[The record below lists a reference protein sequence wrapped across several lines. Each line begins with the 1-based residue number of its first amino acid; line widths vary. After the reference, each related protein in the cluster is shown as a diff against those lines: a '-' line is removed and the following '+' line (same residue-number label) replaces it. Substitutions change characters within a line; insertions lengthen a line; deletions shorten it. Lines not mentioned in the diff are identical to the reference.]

1 MTLWIILTLMTS
13 AAAVILSNALTR
25 RFDPGSG
32 EASAHVAVFRQQLA
46 EIDREADEGQVDAAQ
61 AEAARVEIKR
71 RLLVADRAEPAA
83 APPTSTAER
92 KFVTIAVTGI
102 VVLGSVGLY
111 AMTGRPDLSSA
122 PSSAHASSAPEPSAV
137 DRLAAA
143 TTPDTWRAEA
153 QSQRRAPLGSGV
165 PLGSVEEMTDRLAV
179 RLREHPKD
187 LEGWRMLGWSYLR
200 TDRFADA
207 ADAYRKAIELDP
219 NTPSLRSSL
228 GEALVKV
235 ANGRVTG
242 EAKAV
247 FDQALALDRADPGAR
262 YYMALAKAQAGDKV
276 SAVEEWIAFL
286 RDANPAEPWIA
297 EVTDTA
303 AEMGR
308 EVGID
313 VPSRL
318 RTSHPT
324 ESGGVLGLLR
334 ERDPAVPTE
343 SAKDPTA
350 EDIRNAEAMPSQD
363 RTAMINGMVERLAS
377 RLEKTPRDVDG
388 WIKLIRSRTVLGET
402 QAAKQAFD
410 RAMKVFDDAPLEQSR
425 ITAAGREF
433 GLTQ

>member
-13 AAAVILSNALTR
+13 ATAVIFSNALMR
-25 RFDPGSG
+25 RFDAGRG
-32 EASAHVAVFRQQLA
+32 EASAHVAVFRQQLD
-46 EIDREADEGQVDAAQ
+46 EIDKEAQEGLVDAPQ

-71 RLLVADRAEPAA
+71 RLLVADRAEQAA
-83 APPTSTAER
+83 APPASVTER
-92 KFVTIAVTGI
+92 KFATIAVTGI

-122 PSSAHASSAPEPSAV
+122 PSSAHASDAPGLSAV

-143 TTPDTWRAEA
+143 TPADPWRAET
-153 QSQRRAPLGSGV
+153 QVERRAPLGGGV
-165 PLGSVEEMTDRLAV
+165 PLGGVEEMTDRLAA
-179 RLREHPKD
+179 RLREHPND

-200 TDRFADA
+200 TDRFVDA
-207 ADAYRKAIELDP
+207 AAAYRKTIELDP
-219 NTPSLRSSL
+219 KTPSLRSSL
-228 GEALVKV
+228 GEALVKA
-235 ANGRVTG
+235 ANGQFTG
-242 EAKAV
+242 EAKAA
-247 FDQALALDRADPGAR
+247 FEQALALDRADPGAR
-262 YYMALAKAQAGDKV
+262 YYMGLAKAQAGDKV
-276 SAVEEWIAFL
+276 SAVEDWIAL
-286 RDANPAEPWIA
+286 VRDADPAEPWIA
-297 EVTDTA
+297 EVTATA

-313 VPSRL
+313 VSSRL

-324 ESGGVLGLLR
+324 ESGGVLGFLR

-363 RTAMINGMVERLAS
+363 RTSMIHGMVERLAS